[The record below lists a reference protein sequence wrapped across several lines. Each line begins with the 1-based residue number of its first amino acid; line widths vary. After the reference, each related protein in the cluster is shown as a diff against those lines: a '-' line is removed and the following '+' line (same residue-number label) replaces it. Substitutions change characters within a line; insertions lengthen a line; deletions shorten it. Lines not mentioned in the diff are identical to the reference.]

1 MRKLKAQQI
10 TEFLLAV
17 PLLVIFFVILTEFSF
32 GLNSY
37 LVLNNS
43 VKAGVVGYLNALNI
57 DSSTSSLETI
67 VRNSVAQSF
76 ADNNIPD
83 TSTLETRLIKVSEY
97 PVIISSYEYKPG
109 FNYQFLPALKTIK
122 MNASAVIPIKEPIFT
137 GYENGISSDDLD
149 LIRITSEGEE

>member
-1 MRKLKAQQI
+1 MKKLKAQQI

-17 PLLVIFFVILTEFSF
+17 PLLVIFFVILTEFAF

-43 VKAGVVGYLNALNI
+43 VKAGVDGYLNALNI

-76 ADNNIPD
+76 TDNNIPD
-83 TSTLETRLIKVSEY
+83 TSTLETRLIKVS
-97 PVIISSYEYKPG
+97 
-109 FNYQFLPALKTIK
+109 YQFLPALKTIK

-137 GYENGISSDDLD
+137 GYENGISSDNLD
-149 LIRITSEGEE
+149 LIRITNEGEE